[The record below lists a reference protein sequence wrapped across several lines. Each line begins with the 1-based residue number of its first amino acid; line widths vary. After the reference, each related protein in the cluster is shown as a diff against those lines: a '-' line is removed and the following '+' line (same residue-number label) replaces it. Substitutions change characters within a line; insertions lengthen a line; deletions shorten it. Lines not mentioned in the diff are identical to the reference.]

1 MITTFGLAKGMY
13 SDQIIV
19 KLTMEDLINIGA
31 YKKGS
36 NKNIDYAL
44 EKIDAVNDYLM
55 QGVNEKFTFED
66 EVKMLCDIFE
76 EE

>member
-1 MITTFGLAKGMY
+1 MLFR
-13 SDQIIV
+13 SEEW
-19 KLTMEDLINIGA
+19 KLSGRVEAIWRIG
-31 YKKGS
+31 S
-36 NKNIDYAL
+36 CL

>member
-1 MITTFGLAKGMY
+1 M
-13 SDQIIV
+13 Q
-19 KLTMEDLINIGA
+19 
-31 YKKGS
+31 
-36 NKNIDYAL
+36 
-44 EKIDAVNDYLM
+44 VNDYLM